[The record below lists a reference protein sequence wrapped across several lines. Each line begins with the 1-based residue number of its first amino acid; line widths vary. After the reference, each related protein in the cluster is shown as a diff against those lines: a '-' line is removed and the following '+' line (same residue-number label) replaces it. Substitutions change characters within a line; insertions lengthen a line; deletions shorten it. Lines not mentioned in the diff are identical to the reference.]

1 MASVDVALNGE
12 SKSNGK
18 SYTKTTENGV
28 LPTVSERLDMRD
40 VGEMVNDE
48 MEMTEEVDEEEPPM
62 GEIKVGFNYHI
73 IMCTVC
79 TL

>member
-18 SYTKTTENGV
+18 SYAKTTENGV

-62 GEIKVGFNYHI
+62 GEIKVGFNSYH
-73 IMCTVC
+73 MCTVC